1 MGPYGKTLISGG
13 KKIKIWDLKSKSRSK
28 SPIKVFF
35 MLFVIAIYLYFT
47 LQPIKKNIELL
58 KYMLLEVNK
67 QSFSQ

>member
-1 MGPYGKTLISGG
+1 MGFEIEI
-13 KKIKIWDLKSKSRSK
+13 KIKISNKG
-28 SPIKVFF
+28 FF